1 MKNDDWRLFYH
12 PTPAPPLGDGRGVK
26 LVASPVR
33 RSPPFSGEGQGWG
46 PHASYIPFRSAGF
59 TLLPSGAPL
68 PSQGRGRGG
77 VSPSVRRSRPIG
89 GGLGRGPHLASSPI
103 CLAFFFSSSMSASRS
118 LGTRLS
124 STASLRHCFSAP
136 TSMPGLRW
144 NISMI
149 SLPLMHGCRS
159 RL

>member
-33 RSPPFSGEGQGWG
+33 RSPPFSGEGAGVGSPCFVYPLSFGWI
-46 PHASYIPFRSAGF
+46 Y
-59 TLLPSGAPL
+59 T
-68 PSQGRGRGG
+68 
-77 VSPSVRRSRPIG
+77 PSVRRSRPIR

-124 STASLRHCFSAP
+124 STASLRHCFRAP

>member
-46 PHASYIPFRSAGF
+46 LSFRQAFPS
-59 TLLPSGAPL
+59 LL
-68 PSQGRGRGG
+68 RGG
-77 VSPSVRRSRPIG
+77 AGVGSPCFVYPLSFGWIYTPSVRRSRPIG

-124 STASLRHCFSAP
+124 STASLRHCFRAP

>member
-1 MKNDDWRLFYH
+1 MDTSLTADCTDYFLRADTLIRPYATNNLRMMIGGCFI
-12 PTPAPPLGDGRGVK
+12 TPCFVYPL
-26 LVASPVR
+26 S
-33 RSPPFSGEGQGWG
+33 FGWI
-46 PHASYIPFRSAGF
+46 Y
-59 TLLPSGAPL
+59 T
-68 PSQGRGRGG
+68 
-77 VSPSVRRSRPIG
+77 PSVRRSRPIG